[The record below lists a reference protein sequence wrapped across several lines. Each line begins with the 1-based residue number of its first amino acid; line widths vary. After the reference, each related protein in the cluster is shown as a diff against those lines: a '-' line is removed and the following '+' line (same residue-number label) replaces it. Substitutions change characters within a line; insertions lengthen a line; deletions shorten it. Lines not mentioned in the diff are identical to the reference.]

1 MPGGE
6 ESGKQGGRDGGGRS
20 GKIHWKVRGL
30 EVTQVGKSSVFLG
43 DAQRL
48 RVARGAE
55 CRERGEVGKH
65 AGEEPRTWGVSFGD
79 VLLDPQ
85 ALQGPLHLRQASYKF
100 QISFGKKR
108 LVSVAVQ
115 WRRPRPHSPS

>member
-6 ESGKQGGRDGGGRS
+6 ESGKHGGRDSGGRS
-20 GKIHWKVRGL
+20 GKIHRRARGS
-30 EVTQVGKSSVFLG
+30 EVTQAGRSSVSSG

-55 CRERGEVGKH
+55 CREGGEVERD
-65 AGEEPRTWGVSFGD
+65 AGEVPRTWGVSFRG

-85 ALQGPLHLRQASYKF
+85 ALQVLL
-100 QISFGKKR
+100 
-108 LVSVAVQ
+108 
-115 WRRPRPHSPS
+115 WT